1 MHLASCILSV
11 SSHGKVS
18 PLPMQAIEEAQAEAA
33 KSAAEVQRLRQELA
47 MAQLDVAISADAD
60 VQ

>member
-1 MHLASCILSV
+1 
-11 SSHGKVS
+11 
-18 PLPMQAIEEAQAEAA
+18 MQAIEEAQAEAA